1 VELKRPSVKLGPQE
15 LAQVR
20 RYAHALSEHS
30 GSGPSRWTFWL
41 VGSETKDEIAGELEQ
56 QDRDWGHV
64 TKAAKYD
71 IKVTTWARL
80 LNQAETRFDFYR
92 KQLEYEA
99 TQDEAVER
107 VRRRHEELLPPTN
120 RSTER

>member
-1 VELKRPSVKLGPQE
+1 
-15 LAQVR
+15 
-20 RYAHALSEHS
+20 
-30 GSGPSRWTFWL
+30 L

-64 TKAAKYD
+64 TKAPKYD

-80 LNQAETRFDFYR
+80 LNQSESRFAFYR
-92 KQLEYEA
+92 EQLAYEA

-107 VRRRHEELLPPTN
+107 VRRRHEELLPPKN